1 MDQQNVTDFKE
12 LVRKI
17 EKKQILLPDFQRDF
31 VWKDEEKQI
40 GLVCSLLA
48 KMPLGSIL
56 LLKSKADEYVCT
68 KLGTKS
74 EVKLNDSSEEVEF
87 LLDGQQR
94 LTVLSNVLSNVIFEN
109 CDNFNDLIS
118 PSLKKRFFLRIPKW
132 ESVFNNSEKDLFG
145 VKELHFTIEN
155 PDSDDPD
162 FLTEDIKPF
171 IECLAF
177 NKNDKLSYNPLN
189 PISTELD
196 TFCIGYEKG
205 YLIPLYLLAPTE
217 RYKKPMNARFE
228 NIIKDISKKIQDEI
242 ENSYL
247 TLTDESEKRN
257 FLYQFVDIDKEKI
270 DLIINNDEQLKDELS
285 EISDNW
291 NRDLR
296 THLIECVKNIQL
308 NQINIHS
315 EQRARA
321 IDVYENLNRG
331 GIKLGTFDLVIAR
344 AAKKSEK
351 NLRNRIIDNIY
362 STKNYFKGL
371 IPDVIENIKGDD
383 IKNKTYNAS
392 VVMGCYDTSKNEI
405 APMYIDCFLTVLSLY
420 VYNKELDY
428 VKVSLEQTKRNKIL
442 ELKGEDINDKNCE
455 IVCEAIDRALFFLQT
470 RCGIR
475 KIKEINYSHILKLVS
490 VVFLNTTWFKN
501 SKIHDAL
508 EAFYWT
514 MLFSGEFDKDQNCQF
529 EKYLKKIL
537 ETLKAKTYNFSWI
550 KQISGKVFD
559 CDDFSDRDLLLMNK
573 AKGENK
579 RTPKEILRKFICQFY
594 LAQTYPDMF
603 EDKTISVFCKEKDTL
618 EAHHIIPL
626 GSTKKYKE
634 SSAELRQKDYHICN
648 SPLNF
653 VYITKDAN
661 LAILED
667 PLDVYEKKIQD
678 MAKSSLHIKSD
689 FHKDCSDDEK
699 IEKILGQRF
708 EDIKGDV
715 KKRIKQLLQNG
726 VND

>member
-12 LVRKI
+12 IVRKI

-118 PSLKKRFFLRIPKW
+118 PTLKKRFFLRIPKW
-132 ESVFNNSEKDLFG
+132 ESVFKNSEKDLFG
-145 VKELHFTIEN
+145 VKDLHFTIEN

-171 IECLAF
+171 IECFAF
-177 NKNDKLSYNPLN
+177 NKSDKLSYNPLN

-217 RYKKPMNARFE
+217 KYKKPMNARFE

-296 THLIECVKNIQL
+296 TYLIECVKNIQL

-362 STKNYFKGL
+362 SQKVYLTGL
-371 IPDVIENIKGDD
+371 IPDAINKIKGSD
-383 IKNKTYNAS
+383 IKKKAYNAS
-392 VVMGCYDTSKNEI
+392 VEMECYDLNKNEI
-405 APMYIDCFLTVLSLY
+405 SKIYIDCFLNVLSIFS
-420 VYNKELDY
+420 YNTELNY
-428 VKVSLEQTKRNKIL
+428 SNVNLEQIKRNKIL
-442 ELKGEDINDKNCE
+442 ELTGETIDKHCDK
-455 IVCEAIDRALFFLQT
+455 VCEAIDRALFFFQT
-470 RCGIR
+470 RCGLRTIN
-475 KIKEINYSHILKLVS
+475 EINYSHLLTFVS
-490 VVFLNTTWFKN
+490 VIFLNYTWFSNKT
-501 SKIHDAL
+501 IHEAL
-508 EAFYWT
+508 EAFYWSV
-514 MLFSGEFDKDQNCQF
+514 LFSGEFDKDQNTQF
-529 EKYLKKIL
+529 IKYLGKFL
-537 ETLKAKTYNFSWI
+537 ETLTTKKSNFSWI
-550 KQISGKVFD
+550 KTISNEIFKSNNY
-559 CDDFSDRDLLLMNK
+559 SDENLLLMK
-573 AKGENK
+573 KVHED
-579 RTPKEILRKFICQFY
+579 REPKEILRKFICQFY
-594 LAQTYPDMF
+594 LAKTYPDMF
-603 EDKTISVFCKEKDTL
+603 EDNKTISVFSMEADTL

-626 GSTKKYKE
+626 GSSKKYGE
-634 SSAELRQKDYHICN
+634 SSTVLRKNKRHILN

-653 VYITKDAN
+653 ILITKKAN
-661 LAILED
+661 LEILED
-667 PLDVYEKKIQD
+667 PLDVYEKKIKD
-678 MAKSSLHIKSD
+678 SAKSSLHIQSD

-699 IEKILGQRF
+699 IEKILAQRF
-708 EDIKGDV
+708 KDIKGDV
-715 KKRIKQLLQNG
+715 ETRIGNLI
-726 VND
+726 

>member
-74 EVKLNDSSEEVEF
+74 EAKLNDSSEEVEF

-228 NIIKDISKKIQDEI
+228 NIIKDISKKIQNEI
-242 ENSYL
+242 ENYYL
-247 TLTDESEKRN
+247 TLTDENEKRN
-257 FLYQFVDIDKEKI
+257 FLYQFVDVDKEKI

-296 THLIECVKNIQL
+296 TYLIECVKNIQL

-362 STKNYFKGL
+362 SQKVYLTGL
-371 IPDVIENIKGDD
+371 IPDVINKIKCSD
-383 IKNKTYNAS
+383 IKKKTYNAS
-392 VVMGCYDTSKNEI
+392 VEMECYDPNKNEI
-405 APMYIDCFLTVLSLY
+405 SKNYIDCFLNVLSIFS
-420 VYNKELDY
+420 YNSDLNYSKIN
-428 VKVSLEQTKRNKIL
+428 LEQIKRNKIL
-442 ELKGEDINDKNCE
+442 ELTGEIIDKHCDK
-455 IVCEAIDRALFFLQT
+455 VCESIDRALFFFQT
-470 RCGIR
+470 RCGLRTIS
-475 KIKEINYSHILKLVS
+475 EINYSHLLTLVS
-490 VVFLNTTWFKN
+490 VIFLNNNWFRNKT
-501 SKIHDAL
+501 IHEAL
-508 EAFYWT
+508 EAFYWSV
-514 MLFSGEFDKDQNCQF
+514 LFSGEFDKDQNTQF
-529 EKYLKKIL
+529 IKYLGKFL
-537 ETLKAKTYNFSWI
+537 ETLTSKKQDFSWI
-550 KQISGKVFD
+550 KSISKEIFISNNY
-559 CDDFSDRDLLLMNK
+559 SDENLLLMKKVN
-573 AKGENK
+573 EE
-579 RTPKEILRKFICQFY
+579 REPKDILRKFICQFF
-594 LAQTYPDMF
+594 LARTYPDMF
-603 EDKTISVFCKEKDTL
+603 EDKTISVFASEADSL

-626 GSTKKYKE
+626 GSAKKYGE
-634 SSAELRQKDYHICN
+634 SSTKLRKDKKHILN

-653 VYITKDAN
+653 VLITKKAN
-661 LAILED
+661 LEILEKS
-667 PLDVYEKKIQD
+667 LDEYEKTIRD
-678 MAKSSLHIKSD
+678 SAKVSLHIKSD
-689 FHKDCSDDEK
+689 FHDDLSDIDK
-699 IEKILGQRF
+699 IEKILKQRF
-708 EDIKGDV
+708 SDIKGAV
-715 KKRIKQLLQNG
+715 ETRIGQLLQNG
-726 VND
+726 VNA

>member
-12 LVRKI
+12 IVRKI

-56 LLKSKADEYVCT
+56 LLKSRADEYVCT
-68 KLGTKS
+68 ALGTKS
-74 EVKLNDSSEEVEF
+74 VVTLEDSSDEVEF

-132 ESVFNNSEKDLFG
+132 ESVYRNFEKDLFG

-189 PISTELD
+189 SISTELD

-205 YLIPLYLLAPTE
+205 YLIPLYLLAPIE
-217 RYKKPMNARFE
+217 KKQKQMNARFE
-228 NIIKDISKKIQDEI
+228 NIIKSISNKIQDEI

-247 TLTDESEKRN
+247 TLTDENEKRN

-270 DLIINNDEQLKDELS
+270 DLIINNDDQLKDELS

-296 THLIECVKNIQL
+296 TYLIECVKNIQL

-351 NLRNRIIDNIY
+351 NLRNRIIDNIFSQKVY
-362 STKNYFKGL
+362 SSGL
-371 IPDVIENIKGDD
+371 IPDAINKIKGSD
-383 IKNKTYNAS
+383 IRKKSYNAS
-392 VVMGCYDTSKNEI
+392 VKMECYDSNKNEI
-405 APMYIDCFLTVLSLY
+405 SKIYIDCFLNVLSIFS
-420 VYNKELDY
+420 YNTELNHSN
-428 VKVSLEQTKRNKIL
+428 VNLEQIKRNKIL
-442 ELKGEDINDKNCE
+442 ELTGETIDKHCDK
-455 IVCEAIDRALFFLQT
+455 VCEAIDRALFFFQT
-470 RCGIR
+470 RCGLRTIG
-475 KIKEINYSHILKLVS
+475 EINYSHLLTLVS
-490 VVFLNTTWFKN
+490 VLFLNTRWFNNKT
-501 SKIHDAL
+501 IHDVL
-508 EAFYWT
+508 ESFYWAV
-514 MLFSGEFDKDQNCQF
+514 LFSGEFDKDQNTQF
-529 EKYLKKIL
+529 IKYLGKFL
-537 ETLKAKTYNFSWI
+537 ETLTTKKSNFSWI
-550 KQISGKVFD
+550 KTISDEIFISNNY
-559 CDDFSDRDLLLMNK
+559 SDENLLLMKKVN
-573 AKGENK
+573 ED
-579 RTPKEILRKFICQFY
+579 REPKEILRKFICQFY
-594 LAQTYPDMF
+594 LAKTYPDMF
-603 EDKTISVFCKEKDTL
+603 EDNKTISVFSLEADTL
-618 EAHHIIPL
+618 ESHHIIPL
-626 GSTKKYKE
+626 GSSKKYGE
-634 SSAELRQKDYHICN
+634 SSTALRKNKRHILN

-653 VYITKDAN
+653 ILITKKAN
-661 LAILED
+661 LEILED
-667 PLDVYEKKIQD
+667 PLDVYEKKIKD
-678 MAKSSLHIKSD
+678 SAKSSLHIKSD

-699 IEKILGQRF
+699 IEKILTQRF
-708 EDIKGDV
+708 SDVKGDV
-715 KKRIKQLLQNG
+715 ENRISQLLQNG
-726 VND
+726 VNS

>member
-12 LVRKI
+12 IVRKI

-74 EVKLNDSSEEVEF
+74 EVKLNDSSEDVEF

-132 ESVFNNSEKDLFG
+132 ESIFKNSEKDLFG
-145 VKELHFTIEN
+145 VKDLHFTIEN

-177 NKNDKLSYNPLN
+177 NKSDKLSYNPLN

-270 DLIINNDEQLKDELS
+270 DLIINNDEQLKDKLS

-296 THLIECVKNIQL
+296 TYLIECVKNIQL

-362 STKNYFKGL
+362 SQKVYFKGL
-371 IPDVIENIKGDD
+371 IPDVIENIKGYD

-392 VVMGCYDTSKNEI
+392 VAMGCYDTSKNEI
-405 APMYIDCFLTVLSLY
+405 SKIYIDCFLNVLSIY
-420 VYNKELDY
+420 SYNPNLDSTS
-428 VKVSLEQTKRNKIL
+428 VNLEQIKRNKIL
-442 ELKGEDINDKNCE
+442 ELTGESIDNHCDR
-455 IVCEAIDRALFFLQT
+455 VCEAIDRALFFFQT
-470 RCGIR
+470 RCGLRI
-475 KIKEINYSHILKLVS
+475 ISEINYSHLLTLFS
-490 VVFLNTTWFKN
+490 VLFLNNTWFGNQKV
-501 SKIHDAL
+501 HDAL
-508 EAFYWT
+508 EAFYWSV
-514 MLFSGEFDKDQNCQF
+514 LFSGEFDKDQNTQF
-529 EKYLKKIL
+529 IKYLGKFL
-537 ETLKAKTYNFSWI
+537 ETLTSKKQDFSWI
-550 KQISGKVFD
+550 KSISKEIFISNNY
-559 CDDFSDRDLLLMNK
+559 SDENLLLMKKVN
-573 AKGENK
+573 EE
-579 RTPKEILRKFICQFY
+579 REPKDILRKFICQFF
-594 LAQTYPDMF
+594 LARTYPDMF
-603 EDKTISVFCKEKDTL
+603 EDKTISVFASEADSL

-626 GSTKKYKE
+626 GSAKKYGE
-634 SSAELRQKDYHICN
+634 SSTKLRKDKKHILN

-653 VYITKDAN
+653 VLITKKAN
-661 LAILED
+661 LEILEKS
-667 PLDVYEKKIQD
+667 LDEYEKTIRD
-678 MAKSSLHIKSD
+678 SAKVSLHIKSD
-689 FHKDCSDDEK
+689 FHDDLSDIDK
-699 IEKILGQRF
+699 IEKILKQRF
-708 EDIKGDV
+708 SDIKGAV
-715 KKRIKQLLQNG
+715 ETRIGQLLQNG
-726 VND
+726 VNA